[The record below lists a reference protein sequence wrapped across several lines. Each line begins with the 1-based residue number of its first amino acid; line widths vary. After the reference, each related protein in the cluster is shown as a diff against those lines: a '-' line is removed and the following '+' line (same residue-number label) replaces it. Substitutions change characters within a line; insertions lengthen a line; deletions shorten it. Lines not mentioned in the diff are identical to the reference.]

1 MAALKVEFW
10 SDLTCP
16 WCGLGSHRL
25 DKAVQRFAHGGDI
38 EVFHRSFPLDPGLSS
53 SPAVSTRQMLKQKYG
68 MDDAQA
74 EAATRRVEVLA
85 EREGLQPYVV
95 LDNKKANTQLA
106 HEFLAHATARGMHR
120 QAWQLSFRAYFGEVR
135 SLFDVDALLELSDE
149 LGLDR
154 DETRQ
159 ALTDR
164 RFRQQVQDEARR
176 ARELG
181 ARGAPFLVIDG
192 QYAISGAQDTD
203 TLLGAF
209 QQVWDAT
216 HPPLAHTS
224 VEDADGIC
232 CPDGCALPGDDAAG
246 G

>member
-1 MAALKVEFW
+1 MKVEIW

-16 WCGLGSHRL
+16 WCGLGNHRL
-25 DKAVQRFAHGGDI
+25 DKAVERFTHRGDI
-38 EVFHRSFPLDPGLSS
+38 ELIHRSFPLDPDLPS

-85 EREGLQPYVV
+85 EREGLRPYIV

-106 HEFLAHATARGMHR
+106 HEFLAHATAQGKHAE
-120 QAWQLSFRAYFGEVR
+120 AWHLSFRAYFGEAR

-159 ALTDR
+159 ALVER

-176 ARELG
+176 ANALG

-203 TLLGAF
+203 ALLGVF

-216 HPPLAHTS
+216 HPQPVQIPAG
-224 VEDADGIC
+224 DAEAVCG
-232 CPDGCALPGDDAAG
+232 PDGCALPGDHAARG
-246 G
+246 